1 MRQRA
6 RHEQVIGTISSGI
19 EHEMTREREPTP
31 SHHRHPRR
39 FIELAAH
46 ATPLPARRAE
56 GRNVGTGNGAS
67 RQSIRQAGRRTTISH
82 HPPASEEQT
91 DEEDGGTTA
100 TGQPSNTPPPRRAN
114 RPGIANERERSERHD
129 KEASRQTAAAPAA
142 ANQIDASTSHA
153 RGRGTNPSKQD
164 EKSRGEGVGR
174 DEKDASYLYR
184 SMGTLRIYPIQSQSE
199 QSGKQASPIM
209 Y

>member
-1 MRQRA
+1 
-6 RHEQVIGTISSGI
+6 
-19 EHEMTREREPTP
+19 MTREREPTP

-100 TGQPSNTPPPRRAN
+100 TGQPSNTPPPQGEPSRNSERAGA
-114 RPGIANERERSERHD
+114 RERHD

>member
-31 SHHRHPRR
+31 SHYRHPRR

-82 HPPASEEQT
+82 HPPAGT
-91 DEEDGGTTA
+91 DRRGRWRNDSDGA
-100 TGQPSNTPPPRRAN
+100 PSNTPPPQGEPSRNSERAGA
-114 RPGIANERERSERHD
+114 RERHD

-174 DEKDASYLYR
+174 DEKGCLISISEHGDATHLSYSIAIGAVR
-184 SMGTLRIYPIQSQSE
+184 
-199 QSGKQASPIM
+199 
-209 Y
+209 

>member
-19 EHEMTREREPTP
+19 EYKMTREREPTP
-31 SHHRHPRR
+31 SYHQHPRR
-39 FIELAAH
+39 FIKLAAH

-100 TGQPSNTPPPRRAN
+100 TGQPSNTPPPA
-114 RPGIANERERSERHD
+114 
-129 KEASRQTAAAPAA
+129 
-142 ANQIDASTSHA
+142 
-153 RGRGTNPSKQD
+153 GRTVQ
-164 EKSRGEGVGR
+164 E
-174 DEKDASYLYR
+174 
-184 SMGTLRIYPIQSQSE
+184 
-199 QSGKQASPIM
+199 
-209 Y
+209 